1 MRANQWC
8 WVKTSVGAEKLGERS
23 YTFAIPFTNSEY
35 AHATMLAPFA
45 SISRLLAAL
54 ALTVSSLGA
63 QADEVQVAVAANFTA
78 PMQDIAA
85 LFAKETGHKAALSFG
100 STGKF
105 YAQITNGAPFDVFL
119 SADNKTAGRLASEG
133 KAVGNTLMPY
143 ALGSLVL
150 WSANES
156 TVDAEGKVLATGNFA
171 HLAIANPKLAPYGAA
186 ALQTMDKL
194 GLTDKLQPKWVMGE
208 NIGQTYQFVHTGN
221 AQLGFVALSQVMK
234 DGKITKGSAW
244 RVPAE
249 MHTPIQQDAVVLERG
264 KANPAAAALMT
275 YLKSDAAR
283 AVIKSYGYG
292 IIE

>member
-1 MRANQWC
+1 MIA
-8 WVKTSVGAEKLGERS
+8 TSPL
-23 YTFAIPFTNSEY
+23 
-35 AHATMLAPFA
+35 L
-45 SISRLLAAL
+45 SRLCAAL
-54 ALTVSSLGA
+54 ALTLSAFAV
-63 QADEVQVAVAANFTA
+63 QAEEVQVAVAANFTA

-85 LFAKETGHKAALSFG
+85 LFAKDTGHTAALSFG

-119 SADNKTAGRLASEG
+119 SADDKTAARLVSEG
-133 KAVGNTLMPY
+133 KAVATSLMPY

-150 WSANES
+150 WSADES
-156 TVDAEGKVLATGNFA
+156 TVDAEGKVLASGNFA

-186 ALQTMDKL
+186 AMQTMDKL
-194 GLTDKLQPKWVMGE
+194 GLTEKLQPKLVMGE

-249 MHTPIQQDAVVLERG
+249 MHTPIRQDAVVLERG
-264 KANPAAAALMT
+264 KANPAAAALVT

-283 AVIKSYGYG
+283 AVIRSYGYG